1 MHHWMA
7 KLLILCYLICNNAVG
22 IQILSKFEETALD
35 TAWHTTDVETAG
47 YLNDGLAEV
56 EPYCNT
62 GTYFNKYISYFCL
75 LYTC

>member
-1 MHHWMA
+1 MQLVES
-7 KLLILCYLICNNAVG
+7 KYGPPPSLP
-22 IQILSKFEETALD
+22 IQILSKFGETALD

>member
-1 MHHWMA
+1 MQWWRINMA
-7 KLLILCYLICNNAVG
+7 PTLFTYSDFI
-22 IQILSKFEETALD
+22 KFEETVLD